1 MYADLAFMKLNT
13 VMRNEKTD
21 EEALT
26 QNIIW
31 YSSSLFQ
38 IEIQNKHELTYNVRL
53 SQSLAEV
60 LFNAC

>member
-38 IEIQNKHELTYNVRL
+38 IEIQNKRELTYNVRL